1 MSYLVLSHTQSEI
14 TLDDL
19 RTEFVRSAFAYPT
32 PLPAE
37 LYDRAKSEGFEMTGY
52 YVRGRVGTG
61 NVVALRQPE
70 TDNELMLRAARE
82 YAPMITGS
90 GS

>member
-1 MSYLVLSHTQSEI
+1 MSNYLVLSSGSEA

-52 YVRGRVGTG
+52 YVRGRLAHSSRYDVHD
-61 NVVALRQPE
+61 NVVVFR
-70 TDNELMLRAARE
+70 
-82 YAPMITGS
+82 
-90 GS
+90 